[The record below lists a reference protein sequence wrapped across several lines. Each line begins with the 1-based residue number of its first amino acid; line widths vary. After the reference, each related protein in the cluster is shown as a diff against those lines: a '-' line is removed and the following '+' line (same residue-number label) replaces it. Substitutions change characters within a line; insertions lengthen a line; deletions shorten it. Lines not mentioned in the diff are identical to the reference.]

1 MNNEF
6 FQAITWAFLLYII
19 LPTYVAWGFIWV
31 KERIQQRREHE
42 RLKEL
47 LAEDKREL
55 DRLKAARDTE

>member
-19 LPTYVAWGFIWV
+19 LPTYAAWAFIWV

-47 LAEDKREL
+47 IAEDKREL

>member
-19 LPTYVAWGFIWV
+19 LPTYVAWAFIWV

-42 RLKEL
+42 QLKEL
-47 LAEDKREL
+47 IAEDKREL
-55 DRLKAARDTE
+55 DLLKGTCDTD

>member
-19 LPTYVAWGFIWV
+19 LPTYVAWAFIWV
-31 KERIQQRREHE
+31 KERIQQRRERE

-47 LAEDKREL
+47 IAEDMREL
-55 DRLKAARDTE
+55 DRLKGTCDTD